1 MEITRRTD
9 YAIRMLMELARV
21 GGGPVSVRSLAA
33 SQDVPYAFARG
44 IQRDLTAAG
53 LVESRRGARGGAILL
68 RSAEQITLLDVVRAT
83 QAGGISCAV
92 CTNDPTW
99 CNRMGGCSV
108 HRVWREADEMM
119 AGYLGSKSLAGLIG
133 QERGR

>member
-9 YAIRMLMELARV
+9 YAIRILMALARS
-21 GGGPVSVRSLAA
+21 GGGPVSVRVLAE

-44 IQRDLTAAG
+44 IQRDLAAAG
-53 LVESRRGARGGAILL
+53 LVESRRGAAGGAVLA
-68 RSAEQITLLDVVRAT
+68 REPGDITLLDVVHAT
-83 QAGGISCAV
+83 QASSSCAV

-99 CNRMGGCSV
+99 CSRMNGCSV

>member
-9 YAIRMLMELARV
+9 YAIRMLMELARS
-21 GGGPVSVRSLAA
+21 GGGPVSIRSLAQ

-44 IQRDLTAAG
+44 IQRDLAAAG
-53 LVESRRGARGGAILL
+53 LVESRRGAAGGAVLA
-68 RSAEQITLLDVVRAT
+68 RSPAEITLLDVVHAT
-83 QAGGISCAV
+83 QTKSSCSV

-99 CNRMGGCSV
+99 CDRMNGCSV
-108 HRVWREADEMM
+108 HGVWREADEMM
-119 AGYLGSKSLAGLIG
+119 ASYLGSKSLEGLIG

>member
-9 YAIRMLMELARV
+9 YAIRILMELARS
-21 GGGPVSVRSLAA
+21 GGGPISIRTLAT

-44 IQRDLTAAG
+44 IQRDLAAAG
-53 LVESRRGARGGAILL
+53 IVESRRGAAGGAVLA
-68 RSAEQITLLDVVRAT
+68 RPAEDITLLDVVHAT
-83 QAGGISCAV
+83 QVNSSCSV

-99 CNRMGGCSV
+99 CNRMSGCSV
-108 HRVWREADEMM
+108 HRVWREVDEMM
-119 AGYLGSKSLAGLIG
+119 TSYLGSKSLAGLIG